1 MRRLFSWIAVVAAAL
16 AGALA
21 AGAVRAGG
29 AGAAPAAVSAP
40 ASVGAATTPPAS
52 KARLR
57 EPVCQKA
64 LDPGQ
69 RSVSVTAVMRPVSGT
84 QKLQIRFSLF
94 TKTTPGTTFSE
105 VHGGDLGT
113 WISPT
118 QPTLGRR
125 KADVW
130 VLNHPVADLP
140 APAVYRF
147 QVAFRWIGKHNRVL
161 GTVVRNGPRC
171 FQQELRPDLQVQGVT
186 VTPNAKGTKDR
197 YDVTVDNG
205 GLTAAGPFIVNFTYQ
220 DPTTQTPV
228 VAPLN
233 VPALGSHKSV
243 LLHWAGPVCKPTA
256 PPTIDVDPAGQVDD
270 YNTVNNTYQVVC
282 PS

>member
-1 MRRLFSWIAVVAAAL
+1 MRRRLVWVAMLTAAL
-16 AGALA
+16 FGVLVAGVIAADAAVTPA
-21 AGAVRAGG
+21 AG
-29 AGAAPAAVSAP
+29 
-40 ASVGAATTPPAS
+40 

-57 EPVCQKA
+57 APLCQKA

-69 RSVSVTAVMRPVSGT
+69 RTVSVTAVMRPVAGT
-84 QKLQIRFSLF
+84 QKLQMRFNLL
-94 TKTTPGTTFSE
+94 TKAVGGTTYSA

-113 WISPT
+113 WISPP

-125 KADVW
+125 AADVW

-147 QVAFRWIGKHNRVL
+147 QVEFRWIGAHNRVL
-161 GTVVRNGPRC
+161 ADVVREGPRC
-171 FQQELRPDLQVQGVT
+171 AQPELRPDLQVQSVT
-186 VTPNAKGTKDR
+186 ITQNPKGTKDL
-197 YDVTVDNG
+197 YDVTIYNG
-205 GLTAAGPFIVNFTYQ
+205 GLTAAGPFIVDFNYQ

-228 VAPLN
+228 VAPQN
-233 VPALGSHKSV
+233 VVGLKPHRAIV
-243 LLHWAGPVCKPTA
+243 LSWAGPVCKPAA
-256 PPTIDVDPAGQVDD
+256 PPTIEVDPAGQVDD